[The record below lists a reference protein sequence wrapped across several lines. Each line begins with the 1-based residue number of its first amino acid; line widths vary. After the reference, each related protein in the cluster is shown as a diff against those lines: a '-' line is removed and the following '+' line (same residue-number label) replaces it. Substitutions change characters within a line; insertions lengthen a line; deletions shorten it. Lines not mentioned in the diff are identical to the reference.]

1 MLKNY
6 FIIAWRNLRK
16 NKLFS
21 FINIVGLS
29 LAIPFSLMSLLQ
41 VQNAYELDNFHK
53 DRDRIY
59 RVITVEKPLNR
70 EITKLA
76 STPFLLSDK
85 LNEYPF
91 VEKETKII
99 RNNSWELSN
108 RLKTID
114 INTIYVEPSFFEI
127 FNFPLERGVLP
138 IAPNE
143 IVITREKA
151 QLFFGE
157 ADPIGKTLT
166 HATYGGFKITGVLKP
181 FKRGTQFRS
190 DVMISMASYINSH
203 KEVTELKG
211 WGEYGTHTFV
221 KLKENVQISSLTAAL
236 NEISKKSNAEIVDA
250 KKTHEFKPQAF
261 NDISPAFDK
270 LRNNP
275 YVESVSDFYFN
286 FFFAIAIILLAGF
299 NYTNLT
305 LARSLSRAKEVGIRK
320 VSGAFRAQLIWQFII
335 EAIVVSVF
343 SLCLGAVFMKII
355 RNTLN
360 ISWIS
365 WEVDNTYI
373 LWVAYFLFAIFTG
386 VVAGIFP
393 AWILSGFQPVKV
405 LKGIAGPASFGKLNL
420 RKTLVVIQLVVSM
433 CYIFFMGHLYSQFKY
448 MATENENYNRKNI
461 YNITLVEGNERLLI
475 NEILKNKNVEQVG
488 LTSIP
493 FGSNAAEYAVKAN
506 KNDENTLSYYFATDN
521 YFIDNMKLK
530 IVAGS
535 NLPVSN
541 SDTAGNFIL
550 VNEKAVKH
558 FRLGTAQ
565 EAVGK
570 ILILNNS
577 AEVRIA
583 GVLKDFCYDNYQFEL
598 QPVIMRYDPAQFHVL
613 SVKTKALVS
622 ENAFKTDMEDVWK
635 KIYPHEAMVGNWYD
649 KDMYD
654 RYFPLEDMKFMY
666 LLAII
671 IFAITLMGLFGMV
684 TYSTE
689 KRIKEIGIRKVVG
702 ASVSQIVNLISWSY
716 IKLLII
722 AGLIALPL
730 SYISGKMFESLFV
743 FHDKLN
749 ISLMIFFLV
758 IVFMITIAT
767 ICVQVIKGASVNPV
781 KSLRNE

>member
-29 LAIPFSLMSLLQ
+29 LAIPFSLMSLIQ

-59 RVITVEKPLNR
+59 RIITTEKPSNAS
-70 EITKLA
+70 ITKLA
-76 STPFLLSDK
+76 SSPFLLSDK
-85 LNEYPF
+85 LKDYPF
-91 VEKETKII
+91 IEKSTKIV
-99 RNNSWELSN
+99 RDYSWELTN
-108 RLKTID
+108 RLKTLN
-114 INTIYVEPSFFEI
+114 INTIYVEPSFFEM
-127 FNFPLERGVLP
+127 FNFPLEKGVLP

-143 IVITREKA
+143 LVITKEKA
-151 QLFFGE
+151 ELFFGE
-157 ADPIGKTLT
+157 VDPIGKILT
-166 HATYGGFKITGVLKP
+166 HPTYGSFKITGVLKP

-190 DVMISMASYINSH
+190 DVMISLATYINSH
-203 KEVTELKG
+203 KDLAELKG
-211 WGEYGTHTFV
+211 WADYGTYTFV
-221 KLKENVQISSLTAAL
+221 KLKENVQVSSVITAL
-236 NEISKKSNAEIVDA
+236 SEISRKSNADIVYA
-250 KKTHEFKPQAF
+250 KKSHEFKPQAF
-261 NDISPAFDK
+261 KDISPAYDK
-270 LRNNP
+270 LLNNP

-305 LARSLSRAKEVGIRK
+305 LARSLNRAKEVGIRK
-320 VSGAFRAQLIWQFII
+320 VTGALRSQLVWQFVI
-335 EAIVVSVF
+335 EAIVIALF

-360 ISWIS
+360 INWIS
-365 WEVDNTYI
+365 WEVDNNYI
-373 LWVAYFLFAIFTG
+373 LWAIYFVFAIFTG
-386 VVAGIFP
+386 IVAGIFP

-461 YNITLVEGNERLLI
+461 YNITLAEGNRKLLI
-475 NEILKNKNVEQVG
+475 NEILKNKNVERVG
-488 LTSIP
+488 LTSMP

-506 KNDENTLSYYFATDN
+506 KNDENSLSYYFATDN
-521 YFIDNMKLK
+521 YFIDNMQLK

-541 SDTAGNFIL
+541 SDSAENFIM
-550 VNEKAVKH
+550 VNEKAVKNL
-558 FRLGTAQ
+558 RLGSAQ

-570 ILILNNS
+570 MLILNNS

-583 GVLKDFCYDNYQFEL
+583 GVIKDFCYANYQFEV
-598 QPVIMRYDPAQFHVL
+598 QPVIMRYDPVQFHVL
-613 SVKTKALVS
+613 SVKTRTVDS
-622 ENAFKTDMEDVWK
+622 ENAFKAAMEDIWK
-635 KIYPHEAMVGNWYD
+635 RLYPHEAMVASWYD
-649 KDMYD
+649 KDIYNK
-654 RYFPLEDMKFMY
+654 YFPIDDMKFMY
-666 LLAII
+666 LLAVI

-722 AGLIALPL
+722 AGVIALPL
-730 SYISGKMFESLFV
+730 SYISGKMFESLFIY
-743 FHDKLN
+743 HDKLN

-758 IVFMITIAT
+758 MIFMITIAT
-767 ICVQVIKGASVNPV
+767 ICVQVVRSASVNPV
-781 KSLRNE
+781 KSLRTE